1 MTKDDD
7 SAPRRPSDRT
17 EERVCAYTVLLG
29 GYERLTEQPVARRS
43 GVDFLCFTDDATLES
58 ETWSIRKL
66 TPLLPGDPVRS
77 QRQAKIQAHA
87 ILPEYGVSLYLDN
100 SVLLRRT
107 PEEILAALLPEDALL
122 ALAAH
127 SFRQTVGDEFR
138 MVVSLGLDRTDRCEE
153 QERHYRSHDPESLG
167 LRPLWSGLLL
177 RRHHDPR
184 VVEAMNTWFL
194 HVLRYSRRDQLSSHY
209 AFRAAGLE
217 PVVHELDNHES
228 AYHSWPLSV
237 GRRPDTSLWG
247 GGPDAVALERRVQAL
262 QAELDVLRSSRSWR
276 VTQPARQLRA
286 RLGSSPQTVS
296 NASTSPE
303 PSQAATSR

>member
-7 SAPRRPSDRT
+7 PAPRRPSDRT
-17 EERVCAYTVLLG
+17 EARVCAYTVLLG
-29 GYERLTEQPVARRS
+29 GYERLTEQPVAHRS
-43 GVDFLCFTDDATLES
+43 GVDFLCFTDDPTLES
-58 ETWSIRKL
+58 ETWSIRQL
-66 TPLLPGDPVRS
+66 TPLFPGDAVRS

-87 ILPEYGVSLYLDN
+87 ILPEYDVSLYLDN

-107 PEEILAALLPEDALL
+107 PEEILEAFLPEDAPM
-122 ALAAH
+122 AIAAH

-138 MVVSLGLDRTDRCEE
+138 VVVSLGLDRADRCEE
-153 QERHYRSHDPESLG
+153 QERHYRDHDPESLG
-167 LRPLWSGLLL
+167 LRPLWSGILL
-177 RRHHDPR
+177 RRHLDPR
-184 VVEAMNTWFL
+184 VVEAMNAWFL

-209 AFRAAGLE
+209 AFRAVGLE

-228 AYHSWPLSV
+228 AYHSWPIGV
-237 GRRPDTSLWG
+237 GRRPDTSLWDG
-247 GGPDAVALERRVQAL
+247 SDVVALERRVREL

-286 RLGSSPQTVS
+286 RLGPAPHPAS

-303 PSQAATSR
+303 PSQEAASR